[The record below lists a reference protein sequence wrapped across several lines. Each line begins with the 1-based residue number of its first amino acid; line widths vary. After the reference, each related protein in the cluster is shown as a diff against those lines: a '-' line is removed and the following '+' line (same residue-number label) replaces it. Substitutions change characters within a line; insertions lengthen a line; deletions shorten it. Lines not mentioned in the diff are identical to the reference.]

1 MERNERDQSISR
13 VIIEHE
19 HRTCSA
25 TEVNMPPDLSHVLD
39 LIEGVL
45 FCLGFSFD
53 PGSLSVEISNKDGGS
68 RMISSGDVI
77 W

>member
-1 MERNERDQSISR
+1 
-13 VIIEHE
+13 
-19 HRTCSA
+19 
-25 TEVNMPPDLSHVLD
+25 MPPDLSHVLD